1 MMREWRYLKMMKR
14 FARPY
19 DTAGVEGAQEGEL
32 VVTCPVCPRPG
43 VNLPDDWDAESNSK
57 P

>member
-14 FARPY
+14 FGRLY
-19 DTAGVEGAQEGEL
+19 DAAGVAGTRQGDL
-32 VVTCPVCPRPG
+32 VVACPVCPRPG
-43 VNLPDDWDAESNSK
+43 INLPDNWDANTSK